1 MIKNIGLMA
10 LLLMCLQINAAEE
23 TVTVKSLLEK
33 DSNSEQ
39 DKKINTDNAE
49 QKAKQAIKTKAVVSA
64 VTNEGDGEL
73 AISNLPYDKYQRIT
87 PSSAMQAYLRA
98 TRKRDFEL
106 ATNYLDYRNLP
117 PEVKAVGEAL
127 LAEQYH

>member
-87 PSSAMQAYLRA
+87 PSSAMQAYLCA